1 MWIPTRVLF
10 WSILLVLLL
19 TACSAVG
26 NRARI
31 DALQDEFESSQF
43 PYDVELDEENV
54 TLAGPNLELDTNE
67 LNRIVGY
74 AELDH
79 DMFTVADETLE
90 WLPTAGWEQVITRCN
105 GMGGEVTAAFMR
117 GAKLLGEWEAQ
128 ISLSVNQHPNDDL
141 TVFSVLMD
149 APPAGEE
156 TLPPLN
162 GEVEPCWRD

>member
-90 WLPTAGWEQVITRCN
+90 WLPTAGWEQVITRWQRH
-105 GMGGEVTAAFMR
+105 GR
-117 GAKLLGEWEAQ
+117 
-128 ISLSVNQHPNDDL
+128 
-141 TVFSVLMD
+141 
-149 APPAGEE
+149 
-156 TLPPLN
+156 
-162 GEVEPCWRD
+162 